1 MIRANHRSLEQRPC
15 VLNAIRVNVTAHILF
30 SSMVHRFVFRV
41 MVFDAEIRRVLVR
54 VNLLRVRLG
63 SLGNKFSNDLL
74 AWVLATLLGLH
85 SDRSAALDC
94 SDNHS
99 LVSEVGAESP
109 MLFAA
114 NPGLIHFDC
123 ATQFCRANLLHG
135 LADAMAEI
143 PSRLVAHCERALE
156 LIGRHTLLGF
166 GHQIGSE
173 KPFPERQMGIME
185 YGSSGRAE
193 LIRA

>member
-1 MIRANHRSLEQRPC
+1 MVRTDNGPLEQRPC
-15 VLNAIRVNVTAHILF
+15 VLNAVGMNVSAHVLFGSVIDRFMLGIVILN
-30 SSMVHRFVFRV
+30 
-41 MVFDAEIRRVLVR
+41 AEVGRVLVR
-54 VNLLRVRLG
+54 VNPLRIRLSG
-63 SLGNKFSNDLL
+63 LSNEFPNNLL
-74 AWVLATLLGLH
+74 AWVLAALLSLH
-85 SDRSAALDC
+85 SDRSATLDC

-114 NPGLIHFDC
+114 NPGLIHFDR

-143 PSRLVAHCERALE
+143 PSRLVAHGQRALE
-156 LIGRHTLLGF
+156 LVGGHTLLGF

-173 KPFPERQMGIME
+173 KPFPERQMRIVE

-193 LIRA
+193 LVGA